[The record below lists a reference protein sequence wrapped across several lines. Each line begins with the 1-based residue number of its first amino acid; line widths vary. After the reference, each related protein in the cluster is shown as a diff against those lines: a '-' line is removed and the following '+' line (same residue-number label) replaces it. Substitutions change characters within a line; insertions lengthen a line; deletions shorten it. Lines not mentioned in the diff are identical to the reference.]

1 MGEKMQDNLAYEY
14 IEEAEERREII
25 DGVIYDMASPTV
37 EHQRIVGALHF
48 SLMSYIKEKKG
59 KCSVFVAPLD
69 VKIKGNVYQPDVFV
83 VCDKDKIKKDGCY
96 DAPDFVIEVVSAS
109 TQYKDSIL
117 KRNKYRLAGVREYWM
132 VFPEK
137 RSVLVIFNN
146 TDTIYSFDDKIPV
159 GIYDGELSVELAEIL
174 G

>member
-1 MGEKMQDNLAYEY
+1 MTPGLTFW
-14 IEEAEERREII
+14 R
-25 DGVIYDMASPTV
+25 
-37 EHQRIVGALHF
+37 
-48 SLMSYIKEKKG
+48 
-59 KCSVFVAPLD
+59 
-69 VKIKGNVYQPDVFV
+69 
-83 VCDKDKIKKDGCY
+83 
-96 DAPDFVIEVVSAS
+96 
-109 TQYKDSIL
+109 DSIL